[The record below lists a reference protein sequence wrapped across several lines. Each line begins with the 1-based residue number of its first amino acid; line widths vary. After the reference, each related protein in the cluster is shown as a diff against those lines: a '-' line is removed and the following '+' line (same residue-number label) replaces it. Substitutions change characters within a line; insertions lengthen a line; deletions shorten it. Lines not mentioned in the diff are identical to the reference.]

1 MVGYMSAGPS
11 GSTIAD
17 AVRLAARA
25 PSLHNSQPW
34 RWQSDGEVLR
44 LFAVP
49 ERMLTTTDP
58 GGRQMLIS
66 CGATL
71 DHLRAAMA
79 AAGWR
84 LSVARFPDPN
94 NKAHLAD
101 ITFERSPIV
110 TDADRARAEAIDRR
124 FTDRLPFGSP
134 PGWPEFEPVLR
145 SATDSADTAVEILP
159 EESHPALAHATRLT
173 GARRRYDSNYHAEL
187 HWWTGHVIGATGVPK
202 SSLISPREHEQ
213 VDIGRRFPTTSSV
226 TGPTGENS
234 SDHAVVLVVSTAG
247 DTPAEHVRSGET
259 LSAVLLESTLAGYA
273 TCPLT
278 HLTEVP
284 ESRRA
289 VRQLSDTDQLP
300 QILVRVGAP
309 PHRDRPPE
317 RTPRLPLT
325 EILSDTK
332 SGN

>member
-1 MVGYMSAGPS
+1 MVGYMSAGLS

-66 CGATL
+66 CGAGL
-71 DHLRAAMA
+71 DHLRAALA
-79 AAGWR
+79 AAGWS
-84 LSVARFPDPN
+84 LAVARFPDPN

-124 FTDRLPFGSP
+124 YTDRLPFGPP
-134 PGWPEFEPVLR
+134 PGWSEFEPVLR
-145 SATDSADTAVEILP
+145 AATDSADTTVEILP

-202 SSLISPREHEQ
+202 SSLVSPREHQQ
-213 VDIGRRFPTTSSV
+213 VEIGRRFPVTSSD
-226 TGPTGENS
+226 TAHTGENS

-247 DTPAEHVRSGET
+247 DSPAEHLRAGEM

-289 VRQLSDTDQLP
+289 VRQLIDGNQLP
-300 QILVRVGAP
+300 QILARVGAP
-309 PHRDRPPE
+309 PQRDRPPE

-325 EILSDTK
+325 EILSDAK
-332 SGN
+332 SRN

>member
-1 MVGYMSAGPS
+1 MVEHMSAGPS

-34 RWQSDGEVLR
+34 RWEFDGGVLR

-71 DHLRAAMA
+71 GHLRDAMA

-84 LSVARFPDPN
+84 SSVARFPDPGN
-94 NKAHLAD
+94 RAHIAD
-101 ITFERSPIV
+101 ITFERSAGV
-110 TDADRARAEAIDRR
+110 TDADSDRAAAIDRR
-124 FTDRLPFGSP
+124 YTDRLPFGPP
-134 PGWPEFEPVLR
+134 PGWPEFEPILR
-145 SATDSADTAVEILP
+145 AATDSRDTTVDILP
-159 EESHPALAHATRLT
+159 EESHPELAHATRLT

-187 HWWTGHVIGATGVPK
+187 HWWTGHVIGGTGVPK
-202 SSLISPREHEQ
+202 TSLVSPREHEQ
-213 VDIGRRFPTTSSV
+213 VDIGRQFPTTPEAAAEAGADS
-226 TGPTGENS
+226 PDRAE
-234 SDHAVVLVVSTAG
+234 VLIVSTAG
-247 DTPAEHVRSGET
+247 DTPGEHVRSGET
-259 LSAVLLESTLAGYA
+259 LSAVLVESTRAGYA

-284 ESRRA
+284 DSRRA
-289 VRQLSDTDQLP
+289 VRRLLDSDHLP
-300 QILVRVGAP
+300 QVLVRVGAP
-309 PHRDRPPE
+309 PQRERPPE
-317 RTPRLPLT
+317 RTPRLPLGD
-325 EILSDTK
+325 ILSTTS
-332 SGN
+332 SGL